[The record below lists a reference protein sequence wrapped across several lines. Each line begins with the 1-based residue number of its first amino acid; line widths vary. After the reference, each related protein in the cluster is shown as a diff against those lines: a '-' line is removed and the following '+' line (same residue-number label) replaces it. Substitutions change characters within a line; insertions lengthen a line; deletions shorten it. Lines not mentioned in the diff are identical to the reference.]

1 METCIGIISYLPDNQ
16 SRLTRFIKLKEL
28 IKKCNNIF
36 DVPIIII
43 AQNWDDSNINSIK
56 IDTGKIIIYN
66 YKNKLGITG
75 ARRMLRK
82 YFLESKF
89 DYLIMLDDDSVL
101 VGNYSDGRK
110 YLKQIE
116 DNPDKFGIFKEQ
128 LLKLFAIS
136 KYMYSLIDFPNGEAE
151 NGDFFEDMYLIKGLT
166 KLYPDRKFRFVRN
179 GLNEYSNSAN
189 DPDSTW
195 FHKQFNKHD
204 IGDKTRS
211 MIYSLR
217 KA

>member
-56 IDTGKIIIYN
+56 IDTGKVIIYN

-116 DNPDKFGIFKEQ
+116 NEIPELAEKYFDI
-128 LLKLFAIS
+128 
-136 KYMYSLIDFPNGEAE
+136 KYMDFN
-151 NGDFFEDMYLIKGLT
+151 
-166 KLYPDRKFRFVRN
+166 
-179 GLNEYSNSAN
+179 
-189 DPDSTW
+189 
-195 FHKQFNKHD
+195 
-204 IGDKTRS
+204 
-211 MIYSLR
+211 
-217 KA
+217 